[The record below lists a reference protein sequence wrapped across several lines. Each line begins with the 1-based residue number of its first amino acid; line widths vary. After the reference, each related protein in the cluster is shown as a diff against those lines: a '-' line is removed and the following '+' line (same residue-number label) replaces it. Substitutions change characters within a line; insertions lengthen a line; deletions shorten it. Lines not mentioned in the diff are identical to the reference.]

1 MSYLTETAT
10 LEYETSGSNGNYEYH
25 LPHTKTIDLIGEEFA
40 PKRSQN
46 QQQPSVIVETIDS
59 AETNGSSIV
68 TPISTMSSQ
77 HLGPNVVY
85 VNSTGGSGVP
95 LQIQQIIQQAQ
106 QQVRFDKYWVYRYT
120 RWVRTLDQT
129 NKYLLL
135 KMREPDNAACFFNL
149 LGRLGR
155 WVILAILGCYLSYQY
170 NCNLK
175 VEKFNT
181 IKARN

>member
-129 NKYLLL
+129 NKQTNIY
-135 KMREPDNAACFFNL
+135 
-149 LGRLGR
+149 
-155 WVILAILGCYLSYQY
+155 YQ
-170 NCNLK
+170 
-175 VEKFNT
+175 
-181 IKARN
+181 R